1 MAIQVLC
8 GSCKATFTVSDQFAG
23 RTGPC
28 PKCKKPITIPAAP
41 VKAVVIHEPEAPST
55 TSTATGRAPTAPLK
69 RIDRPVSALQWTLI
83 GAGTVLAIVAAA
95 VARVQWNG
103 QPPVWFQLA
112 GAALLA
118 LPCARLGYAAIR
130 DRELQP
136 YQGRSLALRTLIC
149 AAVYVA
155 MWVARGYLPVEIEM
169 WEWLYYAPVFVAVGA
184 FAAFA
189 CFDFETGAA
198 IAHFSLFLMVTAALR
213 WLAGITSL

>member
-1 MAIQVLC
+1 VTDQLNRRLGLVPLLAMSVGAII
-8 GSCKATFTVSDQFAG
+8 GSAWLF
-23 RTGPC
+23 
-28 PKCKKPITIPAAP
+28 
-41 VKAVVIHEPEAPST
+41 
-55 TSTATGRAPTAPLK
+55 APLF
-69 RIDRPVSALQWTLI
+69 AAQM
-83 GAGTVLAIVAAA
+83 AGPGAIVSWLISGG
-95 VARVQWNG
+95 VA
-103 QPPVWFQLA
+103 L
-112 GAALLA
+112 LLA
-118 LPCARLGYAAIR
+118 LVYAELGAAFPVAGGLARFSYFSHGNLTGFVAGASCWLGYAAIR

-155 MWVARGYLPVEIEM
+155 LWVARGYLPAEIEM